1 MLTYDI
7 LFCTFSQHVK
17 ASSVMTRSVFRIFG
31 SATAITIAMINLTKM
46 LKLPA
51 VSSAISAP
59 FNIDVKYDVG
69 SY

>member
-1 MLTYDI
+1 M
-7 LFCTFSQHVK
+7 
-17 ASSVMTRSVFRIFG
+17 ARSVFRIFG

-59 FNIDVKYDVG
+59 FNIVVNVKHDVD
-69 SY
+69 SYEYERLSP